1 MSPRAAKPK
10 PIVKP
15 ILKHPWP
22 IVTGTLIGLLVVL
35 TLLFL
40 FFGISPEIDNYMVGN
55 IGISMETNSA
65 GQVVLYPMPGYDAEK
80 AGVQNFDILL
90 DINGQ
95 PISQITDIKKQ
106 LNGRV
111 GESLTITVHKSDGS
125 EKTYQLVRSSA
136 AQTVLDQA
144 GLSIGFL
151 TGYLLSLSLLVGLGF
166 TALGTILLLRR
177 PTHELFILTACVLV
191 LLPYSLN
198 SLSAD
203 SVMVQGAIRL
213 NLGLLYNL
221 LRVAGLS
228 LASLL
233 VYIFPDVQ
241 FGPKWIRWGMIGVGI
256 WAILYAI
263 ALINPTFLPGSYNDL
278 VWIIIIAIGLG
289 LQSYRYQHSS
299 SGKERQQI
307 RLMGFVLLM
316 GIAVYIVLWLVDFF
330 LPANFMVGAGGVWF
344 TLISDLLEDAAFL
357 YFGASLVMS
366 TRKSE

>member
-10 PIVKP
+10 SIVKP

-22 IVTGTLIGLLVVL
+22 IVTGSLIGLLLVL
-35 TLLFL
+35 TLFFL
-40 FFGISPEIDNYMVGN
+40 FFGISPEIDSHMVGN

-95 PISQITDIKKQ
+95 PISQTTDIKKQ

-111 GESLTITVHKSDGS
+111 GESLTITVRKSDGS
-125 EKTYQLVRSSA
+125 EKTYKLARSST
-136 AQTVLDQA
+136 AQIVLSQA
-144 GLSIGFL
+144 GLSIGIL
-151 TGYLLSLSLLVGLGF
+151 TGYLLSLSMLVGLGF
-166 TALGTILLLRR
+166 AALGAFLLLRR
-177 PTHELFILTACVLV
+177 PAHKMFILTACVLV

-221 LRVAGLS
+221 LRVAGLG

-241 FGPKWIRWGMIGVGI
+241 FLPKWIRWGMIGVGV
-256 WAILYAI
+256 WAVLYAI
-263 ALINPTFLPGSYNDL
+263 ALINPAFLPGSWIDL
-278 VWIIIIAIGLG
+278 VWMVIIAIGLG

-299 SGKERQQI
+299 SGKERHQI
-307 RLMGFVLLM
+307 RLMGLILLVA
-316 GIAVYIVLWLVDFF
+316 IAVYIVLWLVELF
-330 LPANFMVGAGGVWF
+330 LPGNFMVGAGGVWF

-357 YFGASLVMS
+357 YFGVSLMLS
-366 TRKSE
+366 TRKSD